1 MKRISLAVTIF
12 AMFLVSEAFAQ
23 ELPLVR
29 GVEAQPFMAQVLRL
43 EEALSFLGSSLAPE
57 DEARLAALRDRA
69 PDESVVEAVQQI
81 LDPYCLAMV
90 EINPEARVK
99 VVRGPAEAELIE
111 TGWRSFLV
119 KVHND
124 ADVNAELVVESPNA
138 MPILHRSS
146 NRDRVQEE
154 NVLTAGQIANRFL
167 ELAMYQNR
175 PLQKRLSGVK
185 LEYAVLQV
193 YSREA
198 GRREAKIGFHVGQGT
213 QDIGFRNTIDVL
225 FDVLPAV
232 DVIFLVEDEN
242 GRPTM
247 GSFVITD
254 GVERLLANPVDDP
267 RPENYRHAMAR
278 KQPWDTNRNFL
289 DTPAPVKRLIGIYP
303 LPSRRIAMDATPI
316 LKWGQSQGGVVGYSH
331 SGWGLEPE
339 EPTTDLPN
347 YVTPKMDGIGANEY
361 IVTVTQDA
369 VDIYSAGDTPILW
382 ELNMWY
388 HTLNVGFRTRISG
401 ETDFPCIYDNRV
413 GMARSYAK
421 LEGEL
426 EFDSYMGD
434 LVNGRSYV
442 SDGKS
447 HIIDFKVNEREL
459 GTQGSELHLDTP
471 RSVSVT
477 ARVAAYLPEEQ
488 DEIDRFLASRPLD
501 RRPYWDISRARL
513 GESRR
518 VSVELVVNGESV
530 ATKEIVADGDWTEL
544 MFEHDIEQSSWVALR
559 ILATSHTNPI
569 FVLVDNAPIRAS
581 RQSAEWCRR
590 AVDRC
595 WEMKSPRI
603 RPEERD
609 AASRAY
615 DEARKVYDRILQE
628 TTTR

>member
-1 MKRISLAVTIF
+1 M
-12 AMFLVSEAFAQ
+12 
-23 ELPLVR
+23 
-29 GVEAQPFMAQVLRL
+29 LRL
-43 EEALSFLGSSLAPE
+43 KE
-57 DEARLAALRDRA
+57 DDYPGTR
-69 PDESVVEAVQQI
+69 
-81 LDPYCLAMV
+81 
-90 EINPEARVK
+90 
-99 VVRGPAEAELIE
+99 LIE
-111 TGWRSFLV
+111 DW
-119 KVHND
+119 
-124 ADVNAELVVESPNA
+124 
-138 MPILHRSS
+138 
-146 NRDRVQEE
+146 
-154 NVLTAGQIANRFL
+154 
-167 ELAMYQNR
+167 
-175 PLQKRLSGVK
+175 
-185 LEYAVLQV
+185 
-193 YSREA
+193 
-198 GRREAKIGFHVGQGT
+198 
-213 QDIGFRNTIDVL
+213 
-225 FDVLPAV
+225 
-232 DVIFLVEDEN
+232 
-242 GRPTM
+242 
-247 GSFVITD
+247 
-254 GVERLLANPVDDP
+254 
-267 RPENYRHAMAR
+267 
-278 KQPWDTNRNFL
+278 
-289 DTPAPVKRLIGIYP
+289 
-303 LPSRRIAMDATPI
+303 PSWTLPI
-316 LKWGQSQGGVVGYSH
+316 LKWGQSQGAVVGYSH

-361 IVTVTQDA
+361 IVTVTHDA

-426 EFDSYMGD
+426 EFDSYMSE

-459 GTQGSELHLDTP
+459 GTEDSELHLDTP

-501 RRPYWDISRARL
+501 RPPYWDISRARL

-530 ATKEIVADGDWTEL
+530 ATSEIVADGDWNEL
-544 MFEHDIEQSSWVALR
+544 TFEYEITQSSWVALR

-628 TTTR
+628 TTIR